1 MVMRR
6 KQVKEQKERSWGVR
20 RREFRK
26 RKRESEGYNYIAR
39 KDKGMQGDG
48 NE

>member
-6 KQVKEQKERSWGVR
+6 KQVKEQKERSWVR